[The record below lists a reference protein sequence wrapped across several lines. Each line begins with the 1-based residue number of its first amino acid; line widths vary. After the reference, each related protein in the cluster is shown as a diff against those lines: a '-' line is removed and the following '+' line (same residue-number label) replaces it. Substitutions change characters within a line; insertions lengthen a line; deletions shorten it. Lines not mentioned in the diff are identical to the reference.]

1 MLISIRNRQ
10 VASSTLALGSSP
22 LSDKV
27 ALPRFRQANSPP
39 PSRDTPHFYF
49 PLELQSF
56 FAICFD
62 FDIVPPIMPTL
73 SSMEASSSSTPLTRN
88 QIRGFWAAWGGWTL
102 DGMDS
107 FIYALVLVPSLRELL
122 PRSGIAATKGN
133 IGFYGGLL
141 FALFLIGWGLA
152 FLWGPVGDKFGRV
165 RTLMLT
171 IIWYSTFTFL
181 SALVSNVWQLA
192 ALRLLAGIGIGGEW
206 AMGGT
211 FVAEEWPEDRRR
223 AGAGYMHTGYYVGI
237 FLAALANYAIGS
249 HYGWRYMFAIGGVPA
264 LLLAWVRRG
273 VTEPARW
280 IAKEGVVRSWEIYW
294 PVAVLFSQ
302 ALRRR
307 TILNSLFM
315 LASICGLWAG
325 TVYVPAATTSL
336 AEAAGR
342 VGPQVA
348 QLASRATMLVAFA
361 TILGCLAMPWIAER
375 LSRRGALSFFFSM
388 MTVFIALTFGKI
400 LYIGPTALPWFFVCL
415 FFLGFGGANFSVY
428 TLWLPEQYPTECR
441 ASAFAF
447 STSFARFGGAGI
459 TFLVGA
465 GIQHYG
471 SLGIPVALTSLA
483 FVIGLFLIPFG
494 VETRG
499 QALPA

>member
-1 MLISIRNRQ
+1 M
-10 VASSTLALGSSP
+10 STP
-22 LSDKV
+22 V
-27 ALPRFRQANSPP
+27 HNSAPN
-39 PSRDTPHFYF
+39 S
-49 PLELQSF
+49 
-56 FAICFD
+56 AG
-62 FDIVPPIMPTL
+62 
-73 SSMEASSSSTPLTRN
+73 ATPLTRN

-107 FIYALVLVPSLRELL
+107 FIYALVLVPSLRDLL
-122 PRSGIAATKGN
+122 PHSGIAATKANVGR
-133 IGFYGGLL
+133 YGGRL
-141 FALFLIGWGLA
+141 FALFLGGGGRA

-171 IIWYSTFTFL
+171 IVWYSVFTFL
-181 SALVSNVWQLA
+181 SAIVTNVWQLA

-211 FVAEEWPEDRRR
+211 FVAEEWPESRRR

-237 FLAALANYAIGS
+237 FVAAVANYTIGS
-249 HYGWRYMFAIGGVPA
+249 HYGWRWMFAVGGLPA
-264 LLLAWVRRG
+264 LLLAWVRHG
-273 VTEPARW
+273 VTEPERW
-280 IAKEGVVRSWEIYW
+280 QKKEKVVSSWRIW
-294 PVAVLFSQ
+294 QPFATLFSE

-307 TILNSLFM
+307 TILNTLYM

-325 TVYVPAATTSL
+325 TVYVPAAVTAL

-342 VGPQVA
+342 VGPQAA
-348 QLASRATMLVAFA
+348 QLASSAAMLVAFA
-361 TILGCLAMPWIAER
+361 TILGCLAMPWLAER
-375 LSRRGALSFFFSM
+375 LGRRGALAFYFALM
-388 MTVFIALTFGKI
+388 MVFIAVTFGKVFY
-400 LYIGPTALPWFFVCL
+400 LGATALPWFFVCL
-415 FFLGFGGANFSVY
+415 FFLGFGGANFAVY

-465 GIQHYG
+465 GVRHFE
-471 SLGIPVALTSLA
+471 SLGIPVALTSIA
-483 FVIGLFLIPFG
+483 FAVGLLLIPFG
-494 VETRG
+494 IETRG